1 MFKNMGKKIKW
12 MSKILCWLGI
22 AASVLVAVSFWA
34 QHRSYNP
41 TIGTGFI
48 VLFAGC
54 FVSWIGSFFS
64 YGFGELVDYAC
75 QELSRNPQCEQ
86 LKFEQL
92 KFDKWQCSQCGAINS
107 GSTCSKC
114 SKKKSIFDH
123 KCA

>member
-1 MFKNMGKKIKW
+1 MFNNIGKKIKLI
-12 MSKILCWLGI
+12 SKCACWIGI
-22 AASVLVAVSFWA
+22 VGSVLGACILWM
-34 QHRSYNP
+34 QHGQNNP
-41 TIGTGFI
+41 TIGIGFT
-48 VLFAGC
+48 VLLVGC
-54 FVSWIGSFFS
+54 SVSWIGSFFS

-92 KFDKWQCSQCGAINS
+92 KVDKWQCSQCGAINS